1 MDIDPAALAGWL
13 VIGIA
18 AGWITGRIV
27 QGGGLGPIG
36 HMVVG
41 IIGAC
46 IGGYVLPQYGHLPEG
61 ITGALIAGAIGA
73 VVLLGVNTII
83 ARVLPS

>member
-1 MDIDPAALAGWL
+1 MDINPAALAGWL

-18 AGWITGRIV
+18 AGWLTGRMV
-27 QGGGLGPIG
+27 QGGLGPIG

-46 IGGYVLPQYGHLPEG
+46 IGGYVLPQYGYLPDG
-61 ITGALIAGAIGA
+61 TSGALIAGAIGA
-73 VVLLGVNTII
+73 IVLLAVNTFIS
-83 ARVLPS
+83 RVLSS